1 MEEIIYKRLMGNCF
15 GSKSVAIYGG
25 AYHLEKQGKN
35 SLQDI
40 AEGMSRAITDAKFFA
55 PEVKPSQVAKNFCSL
70 FFIDYMMMEVY
81 LDMRFEELDNLKP
94 ISRA

>member
-35 SLQDI
+35 SFDDI
-40 AEGMSRAITDAKFFA
+40 ANGILASIKHARFFT
-55 PEVKPSQVAKNFCSL
+55 PEVKPSQVARNFCSL
-70 FFIDYMMMEVY
+70 FLVDPMMMEVY
-81 LDMRFEELDNLKP
+81 LGIRLEELD
-94 ISRA
+94 RC